1 MFRGIETVKT
11 VKVNARGVET
21 VKFRSPQLEEEEEE
35 GRVSFLLPQNVKHLE
50 VDVFDV
56 EDED

>member
-1 MFRGIETVKT
+1 MWEEEGHKEKEWEEEET
-11 VKVNARGVET
+11 
-21 VKFRSPQLEEEEEE
+21 EEEEEE